1 MKDTLF
7 AYLFVR
13 YFSLESSWETLQSLQ
28 ELQEVG
34 VPINPDT
41 NEKCTECDQHYLYAI
56 TSNLEYVPVMDKHVM
71 TEIAKSTV
79 ADANNDLGM

>member
-1 MKDTLF
+1 MKDPLL

-13 YFSLESSWETLQSLQ
+13 YFSLESSWETYQSLQ

-56 TSNLEYVPVMDKHVM
+56 SSNLEAVPVMDKPVM
-71 TEIAKSTV
+71 NEIAESTI
-79 ADANNDLGM
+79 ADANNE

>member
-1 MKDTLF
+1 MKDPLL

-13 YFSLESSWETLQSLQ
+13 YFSLESSWETYQSLQ

-56 TSNLEYVPVMDKHVM
+56 SSNLEAVPVMDKSVM
-71 TEIAKSTV
+71 TEIAESTI
-79 ADANNDLGM
+79 ADANNE